1 MIFVIYNFKGGEGK
15 SKIALNLAMTM
26 GYSIITNDVFTPIEN
41 VLPDNRIL
49 KIHPNQ
55 DFPNVDKKD
64 SIIFDLGGYPDQRV
78 VKILK
83 IAKYILVPI
92 TNEDDNIQVGINAI
106 DAIAAYNNNI
116 VIIANKTEKGDYQ
129 CIKEDL
135 SKIYKY
141 PIFNIK
147 KSTALN
153 KLSQRKK
160 SIQDVIA
167 SDPLLRYSYKTIHK
181 QFVDLINFMSEE

>member
-26 GYSIITNDVFTPIEN
+26 NYSIITNDVFTPIEN
-41 VLPDNRIL
+41 VLPENRVL

-55 DFPNVDKKD
+55 DFPDVTKTDK
-64 SIIFDLGGYPDQRV
+64 IIFDLGGYPDQRV

-83 IAKYILVPI
+83 LAKYILVPI
-92 TNEDDNIQVGINAI
+92 TNEDDNIQVGINAV
-106 DAIAAYNNNI
+106 DAIAEYNNNI
-116 VIIANKTEKGDYQ
+116 VIIANKTERGDYEY
-129 CIKEDL
+129 IKGDL

-153 KLSQRKK
+153 KLSRRKK
-160 SIQDVIA
+160 SIQDVVD
-167 SDPLLRYSYKTIHK
+167 SDPLLRYSYKAIHQ
-181 QFVDLINFMSEE
+181 QFVDLIDFISEE